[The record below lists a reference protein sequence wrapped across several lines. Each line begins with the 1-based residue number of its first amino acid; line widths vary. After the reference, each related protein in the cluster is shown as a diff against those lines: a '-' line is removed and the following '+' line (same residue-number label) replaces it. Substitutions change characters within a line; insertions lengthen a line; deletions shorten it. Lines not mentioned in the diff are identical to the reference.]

1 MMFFVLSEA
10 FLLRKRAKRPRTSGQ
25 KITKMETSSF
35 LFIFVPE
42 KKKRMRG
49 RQAGY
54 TVSARTDH
62 PAKRLFLYE
71 AIIMGVTTGTA
82 EEFCVSIENV

>member
-1 MMFFVLSEA
+1 
-10 FLLRKRAKRPRTSGQ
+10 
-25 KITKMETSSF
+25 
-35 LFIFVPE
+35 
-42 KKKRMRG
+42 MRG

-82 EEFCVSIENV
+82 EEFCVSIQNVRLVSVGVAPKYRAERRKIVS